1 MAIPINSRPTDK
13 RYLGN
18 SNPGHKEVHDLD
30 NEQTGE
36 NECQIDEI
44 IEAGN
49 AVVFSPDT
57 LGEARNEGYDNCEYC
72 IGESER

>member
-1 MAIPINSRPTDK
+1 VATPITSRPTNK

-18 SNPGHKEVHDLD
+18 ESKKEVHDLD
-30 NEQTGE
+30 NEKTGA

-44 IEAGN
+44 IAAGN

-57 LGEARNEGYDNCEYC
+57 LSQAKAEGYNTCSHC
-72 IGESER
+72 IG